1 MTEQQAQK
9 PFFNTLHFILPIIK
23 HLVHTLLALF
33 DHICLMKQIEVKV
46 AQLLSSAEPLS
57 FT

>member
-1 MTEQQAQK
+1 MTEQAQK
-9 PFFNTLHFILPIIK
+9 PFFNTSHFVLPIIK

-33 DHICLMKQIEVKV
+33 DHIFLMEHIQVKV